1 MTNMNITVI
10 NQNFIAVQ
18 GTDAKQIL
26 IETNLLQEAGLLKTF
41 LSLTKDGTPISFNQ
55 AFSSLK
61 LTQQND
67 GSPDDG
73 PHEKVGTYSKFQFG
87 AEEGALQSV
96 GEAYITQI
104 IPVISNSASEGNYVI
119 HFEARDEFDAIVGS
133 TDVQIKIVSVETALF
148 QYEDMLQ
155 QLSEAEI
162 TDIEAQYANLESLRQ
177 VVNAAILSL
186 PAEQQPSLMTRYY
199 NASSNQYA
207 SFKLIKLY
215 QARENTLT
223 VAKAKN
229 VGGNAPFSIVFRDA
243 VCIGDAAEAYLFYPG
258 GYRAIQTGIYN
269 YPSDQPDNIVS
280 SLTPGQTSLAVGN
293 GYVQGGQFALVFKIS
308 GVWYHATY
316 EMNQTGTELV
326 AVNGAIVNIPTAG
339 EEWLSPLESAM
350 QNAIAGTSVSMVINP
365 EIADK
370 EEVINAI
377 VTATYPVFEAAINN
391 DILLDALVTVATPLP
406 VGATIELKNNNVSIG
421 TYVATTANVS
431 EFFISEAFGIP
442 RHPLNGHSGKD
453 EWEMSFSHFG
463 PGEFDFTVKSIAA
476 QKDEFAVQSTRYTL
490 ASYSEGFRVVDRRA
504 ALDAVIAGTSIT
516 FSGDVIRSVGET
528 IEISVTTTYPVFSPD
543 LDHSLA
549 VDTLLTLS
557 KPMPVG
563 ATLQVYA
570 DDRLLGTYTEV
581 AGTVQSYWLNDIIN
595 TANLRS
601 NLVDRDGGSL
611 SYKYVFTGLVDNDYN
626 LSLKTIAALQPNF
639 ESVDARYVLASKEI
653 PMTITDK
660 SILLAK
666 IGEAETLLITHQP
679 GEAPG
684 CAAAVPRMNL
694 QTHIDSAAVI
704 RDNGDASRNEILD
717 AIADLT
723 AAIVDFKTYIV
734 KWRVNKGGL
743 QTSVDTAG
751 DLLATTTAG
760 TGIGQAS
767 SEAIAT
773 YQAAYE
779 NVLATLKA
787 VPDFVDYF
795 DTDTFNAYQ
804 AQIDAAKTAID
815 AATVVFQDAR
825 ISTEDYAIAKVTV
838 YENAARE
845 FYDSIRKKIR
855 I

>member
-1 MTNMNITVI
+1 MTNMNIAVI

-41 LSLTKDGTPISFNQ
+41 LSLTKDGAPISFNQ

-73 PHEKVGTYSKFQFG
+73 PYEKVGTYSTFQFG
-87 AEEGALQSV
+87 AEGGVFQSV
-96 GEAYITQI
+96 GEACITEI
-104 IPVISNSASEGNYVI
+104 LPVIANGASEGDYVI
-119 HFEARDEFDAIVGS
+119 HFAVRDEFDAVVAS
-133 TDVQIKIVSVETALF
+133 TNIQIKIVSVETALF

-162 TDIEAQYANLESLRQ
+162 TDIEAQYAKLESLRQ

-199 NASSNQYA
+199 NASGNQYA

-215 QARENTLT
+215 QARENILT
-223 VAKAKN
+223 VAKARN
-229 VGGNAPFSIVFRDA
+229 VGGNAPFSIVFKDA

-258 GYRAIQTGIYN
+258 GYRATQTGIYN

-293 GYVQGGQFALVFKIS
+293 GYVKGGEFVLVFKIS
-308 GVWYHATY
+308 GVWYRSTY
-316 EMNQTGTELV
+316 EMDQTGAELV
-326 AVNGAIVNIPTAG
+326 AVNGAAVSIPTAG
-339 EEWLSPLESAM
+339 DEWLSPLEAAM

-365 EIADK
+365 DVADK
-370 EEVINAI
+370 EEVVNAV
-377 VTATYPVFEAAINN
+377 VTASYPVFEAAISN
-391 DILLDALVTVATPLP
+391 DILLDALVTTTTTLP
-406 VGATIELKNNNVSIG
+406 VGATIELKNNGVSVG
-421 TYVATTANVS
+421 AYVVTASVS

-442 RHPLNGHSGKD
+442 RCPLNGHSGKD
-453 EWEMSFSHFG
+453 EWEMNFSHFG

-476 QKDEFAVQSTRYTL
+476 KKDEFTVQSTRYTL
-490 ASYSEGFRVVDRRA
+490 ASYSERFRVVDRRA
-504 ALDAVIAGTSIT
+504 ALDAVIAGTSMSFT
-516 FSGDVIRSVGET
+516 GDVIRSVGET

-543 LDHSLA
+543 LDHNLA

-557 KPMPVG
+557 KPIPVG
-563 ATLQVYA
+563 ATLEVYA
-570 DDRLLGTYTEV
+570 DNLLLGTYTEV
-581 AGTVQSYWLNDIIN
+581 AGTVQSYWLNDIIS

-601 NLVDRDGGSL
+601 NLIDRNGEIV
-611 SYKYVFTGLVDNDYN
+611 SYRYVLTGLVDSDYN

-639 ESVDARYVLASKEI
+639 ESVDARYVLASEEI

-666 IGEAETLLITHQP
+666 IGEAETLLVTHQP
-679 GEAPG
+679 GDAPG

-694 QTHIDSAAVI
+694 QTHINNAAVV
-704 RDNGDASRNEILD
+704 RDNGDAARNEILD

-723 AAIVDFKTYIV
+723 AAIADFRTYIV

-773 YQAAYE
+773 YKAAYE
-779 NVLATLKA
+779 SVLATLKA

-815 AATVVFQDAR
+815 AATIVFQDAR
-825 ISTEDYAIAKVTV
+825 ISTEDYAIAKVTE